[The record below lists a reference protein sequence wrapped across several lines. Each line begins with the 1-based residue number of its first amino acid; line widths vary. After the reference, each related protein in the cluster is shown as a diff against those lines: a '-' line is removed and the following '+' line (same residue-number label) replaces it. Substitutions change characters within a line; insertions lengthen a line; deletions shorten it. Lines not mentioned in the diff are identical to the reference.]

1 MRVSDL
7 IFRAGGVEKLAYLE
21 KAEITRQQISPGGA
35 LPIRI
40 EVNLGKAIAGD
51 PEHNLLLEDFDHLL
65 VRRIPD
71 LDLVISVE
79 IQGEVRFPGS
89 YPVQKGE
96 RLSSVLQRAGGFT
109 DRAYLRGAVLTRE
122 SARALQERRLQEL
135 LREEEQALLTESAV
149 TTAEALS
156 AEDTQA
162 QRQAFAFRRD
172 LLGRLRAVQPE
183 GRVVVQLRPLEVFAG
198 SAQDIELEPGDQ
210 LFIPQTP
217 KYVSVLGEVYNRTSL
232 IHESG
237 KDIAH
242 YLRKVGGIKPTA
254 NEKEIYVVQV
264 DGTVFSNTQDKFLVV
279 QADGRTTYL
288 GDFYSIQLQPGDTI
302 IVPRRVQT
310 PATLRNIRDIV
321 QIIFQGVTTLGII
334 AALL

>member
-1 MRVSDL
+1 
-7 IFRAGGVEKLAYLE
+7 
-21 KAEITRQQISPGGA
+21 
-35 LPIRI
+35 
-40 EVNLGKAIAGD
+40 
-51 PEHNLLLEDFDHLL
+51 
-65 VRRIPD
+65 
-71 LDLVISVE
+71 
-79 IQGEVRFPGS
+79 
-89 YPVQKGE
+89 
-96 RLSSVLQRAGGFT
+96 
-109 DRAYLRGAVLTRE
+109 VLTRE

-156 AEDTQA
+156 AEDAQA

-217 KYVSVLGEVYNRTSL
+217 KYVSVLGEVYNRTAL
-232 IHESG
+232 IYEPG